1 MIQVILTDLGNV
13 LTPFNRYRAADRLS
27 RELVSM
33 HADEIDRLLNLDEQA
48 KKALYELETGA
59 MKFDEFRIF
68 MGKRFGSDLP
78 KTNFAEI
85 WADIFTRN
93 EPVIR
98 LWSRALERNH
108 KLRLYALSDTDP
120 IRLEWIIKLS
130 GLSFAGAAASFM
142 FGVRKPNRRMYKEAV
157 SLAGCKP
164 DECFFVDDVARYVQ
178 AAGEYGLVA
187 HHYNLEDA
195 NRDDDLSAKLAHLNL
210 L

>member
-27 RELVSM
+27 RELVAM
-33 HADEIDRLLNLDEQA
+33 HADEINRLLNLDEQA
-48 KKALYELETGA
+48 VKALYELETGA
-59 MKFDEFRIF
+59 ITFDEFRIF
-68 MGKRFGSDLP
+68 IGKRLGSDLP
-78 KTNFAEI
+78 ETRFAEI

-98 LWSRALERNH
+98 LWKKALQKNSD
-108 KLRLYALSDTDP
+108 LRLYALSDTDP

-130 GLSFAGAAASFM
+130 ELRFDGAVASFM
-142 FGVRKPNRRMYKEAV
+142 FGVRKPDRQMYEEAV
-157 SLAGCKP
+157 NLAGCEP
-164 DECFFVDDVARYVQ
+164 GECFFVDDVVRYIR

-195 NRDDDLSAKLAHLNL
+195 NRDQNLSAKLVHLNL